1 MSKPYQTENYDTEED
16 KKEYIDL
23 YARFLGDNNN
33 IISTIEY
40 NPITITIGDTSYIG
54 NSSTNSGIFNEII
67 KSSSM
72 NYSNGI
78 ITINKSGNYH
88 LTFKG
93 IIYFLLASG
102 GITTPIFFIK
112 KNGNTIAKYYI
123 TPIRFIQSQ
132 GGVGTVGTL
141 FQEINFVSP
150 IFRVGIGDEI
160 RIDMT
165 LNEDCFDIV
174 NHNVF
179 IKEI

>member
-1 MSKPYQTENYDTEED
+1 MSKPYETENYDTEED
-16 KKEYIDL
+16 TKEYIDL
-23 YARFLGDNNN
+23 YARFLGDSNNL
-33 IISTIEY
+33 ISTVEY
-40 NPITITIGDTSYIG
+40 NPITITIGDTSYISS
-54 NSSTNSGIFNEII
+54 SSTNSGIFNQII

-72 NYSNGI
+72 SYSSGI

-93 IIYFLLASG
+93 IIYAILSLGS
-102 GITTPIFFIK
+102 ITAPIFFIK

-123 TPIRFIQSQ
+123 QPKRFIGSD
-132 GGVGTVGTL
+132 GGVGTLGSL
-141 FQEINFVSP
+141 FQEINFISP
-150 IFRVGIGDEI
+150 IFRASIGDEI

-165 LNEDCFDIV
+165 LVDSTQTMV